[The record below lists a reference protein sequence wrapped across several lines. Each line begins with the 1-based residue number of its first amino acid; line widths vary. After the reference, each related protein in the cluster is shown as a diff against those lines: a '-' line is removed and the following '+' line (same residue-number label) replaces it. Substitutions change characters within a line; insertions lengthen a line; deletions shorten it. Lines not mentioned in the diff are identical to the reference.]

1 MYILCMGKTFTLSQ
15 EEREFFRLVY
25 DAAFINPFGPRR
37 REINLRI
44 HGKSET
50 DDRSLRAK
58 SFTKVSSRISN
69 FESENRA
76 DFTLFSGK
84 DRDLVRTALLFEL
97 YYRYNDAFDSLIC
110 EQIRA
115 GEKSCHVPFAGEA
128 ISILHRR
135 GFSAEESLMYFA
147 FFYQIRRAFY
157 FINNN
162 IAGKSPSMETL
173 RCRLWDNIFTYYT
186 RFYEEFLWDRMEDF
200 STLLLG
206 ETGTGKGLAASA
218 IGRSGFIPF
227 DEKTGCFTESFMH
240 NFISINLSQ
249 FAESLIES
257 ELFGHKK
264 GSFTGAVDNYQG
276 VFSRCTQN
284 GTLFLDEIG
293 DVSIPLQIKLLR
305 VLQERTFSPVGD
317 HKKYYF
323 HGRVIAATNHSLTEL
338 RSQGKFRDDF
348 FYRICSDV
356 IIIPPLRQRLK
367 EAPGELEILLDHTVT
382 RIVGEPSPDVQREI
396 RTVLIKE
403 LRSDYPWP
411 GNVRELEQAVRRII
425 LTRHY
430 SGDIIDMPEGAH
442 DHLIKEIRDGA
453 MDADGILSLY
463 CRTLYERH
471 GTYEEVARISNL
483 DRRTVKKYLQR
494 TGKKREAE

>member
-1 MYILCMGKTFTLSQ
+1 MAKMYNLTQ
-15 EEREFFRLVY
+15 EERDFFSLVH

-37 REINLRI
+37 REINLKI
-44 HGKSET
+44 HGSREA

-58 SFTKVSSRISN
+58 SFSKVGSRVAK
-69 FESENRA
+69 FESEHKA
-76 DFTLFSGK
+76 DFSLFTGK
-84 DRDLVRTALLFEL
+84 DRDLVRTALLFDL
-97 YYRYNDAFDSLIC
+97 YHRYNDDFDSLIA
-110 EQIRA
+110 EQIKA
-115 GEKSCHVPFAGEA
+115 GDKTCHVPFAGEA
-128 ISILHRR
+128 LSLLGKR
-135 GFSAEESLMYFA
+135 GFSPDESIMYFA

-157 FINNN
+157 FISNN
-162 IAGKSPSMETL
+162 IAGKSLSMENL
-173 RCRLWDNIFTYYT
+173 RCRLWDNIFTHYT

-227 DEKTGCFTESFMH
+227 DEKSGCFTESFMH
-240 NFISINLSQ
+240 NFMSINLSQ

-264 GSFTGAVDNYQG
+264 GAFTGAVDNYQG
-276 VFSRCTQN
+276 VLSRCTPN

-293 DVSIPLQIKLLR
+293 DVSIPLQIKLLQ

-317 HKKYYF
+317 HKKYHF

-338 RSQGKFRDDF
+338 REQGKFRDDF

-356 IIIPPLRQRLK
+356 ITIPPLRQRLK
-367 EAPGELEILLDHTVT
+367 EDPGELEILLEHTVK
-382 RIVGEPSPDVQREI
+382 RIVGEPSPDVQREVKN
-396 RTVLIKE
+396 VLTKE
-403 LRSDYPWP
+403 LPKDYPWP

-430 SGDIIDMPEGAH
+430 SGDIIDTSEGLQ
-442 DHLIKEIRDGA
+442 DHLLKGIHDGA
-453 MDADGILSLY
+453 IDADGILSLY
-463 CRTLYERH
+463 CRVLYERH

-483 DRRTVKKYLQR
+483 DRRTVKKYLEI
-494 TGKKREAE
+494 KKQK